1 MTHECIHC
9 TFQSSYKRNLKSH
22 MKSKHNDKI
31 PIEKDEGKSM
41 KNHKN
46 KIKKLEMMMKKN
58 FQTGVEIE
66 TMKRK
71 VKSLGDGN
79 TNEFKQLVREYVEL
93 TGETLPKDYF
103 YNFTYKNPPP
113 PPPPAETPTNKNEH
127 LFESTETSTNKNG
140 NLFENADAIYIFR
153 RERNPVLF
161 NKLLQVLAQ
170 KNS

>member
-1 MTHECIHC
+1 MIHECTYC
-9 TFQSSYKRNLKSH
+9 TFQSSYKSNLKSH

-93 TGETLPKDYF
+93 TGETLPKDF
-103 YNFTYKNPPP
+103 FFNFTYRNPPP
-113 PPPPAETPTNKNEH
+113 PPPPAETPTNKNDH

-140 NLFENADAIYIFR
+140 DLFENADAIYIFNDMI
-153 RERNPVLF
+153 E
-161 NKLLQVLAQ
+161 KEEED
-170 KNS
+170 KK

>member
-1 MTHECIHC
+1 MIHECTYC
-9 TFQSSYKRNLKSH
+9 TFQSSYKSNLKSH

-113 PPPPAETPTNKNEH
+113 PPPAETPTNKNGH

-140 NLFENADAIYIFR
+140 DLFENADAIYIFNDII
-153 RERNPVLF
+153 E
-161 NKLLQVLAQ
+161 KEEED
-170 KNS
+170 KK

>member
-1 MTHECIHC
+1 MIHECTYC
-9 TFQSSYKRNLKSH
+9 TFQSSYKSNLKSH

-113 PPPPAETPTNKNEH
+113 PPPPAETPTNKNGH

-140 NLFENADAIYIFR
+140 DLFENADAIYIFNDMI
-153 RERNPVLF
+153 ENEEED
-161 NKLLQVLAQ
+161 K
-170 KNS
+170 K

>member
-1 MTHECIHC
+1 MIHECTYC
-9 TFQSSYKRNLKSH
+9 TFQSSYKSNLKSH

-113 PPPPAETPTNKNEH
+113 PPPPTAETPTNKNGH
-127 LFESTETSTNKNG
+127 LFETTETSTNKNG
-140 NLFENADAIYIFR
+140 DLFENADAIYIFNDMI
-153 RERNPVLF
+153 E
-161 NKLLQVLAQ
+161 KEEED
-170 KNS
+170 KK

>member
-1 MTHECIHC
+1 MIHECTYC
-9 TFQSSYKRNLKSH
+9 TFQSSYKSNLKSH

-93 TGETLPKDYF
+93 TGETLRKDYF
-103 YNFTYKNPPP
+103 FNFTYKNPPP
-113 PPPPAETPTNKNEH
+113 PPTAETPTNKKGH

-140 NLFENADAIYIFR
+140 DLFENADAIYIFNDMI
-153 RERNPVLF
+153 E
-161 NKLLQVLAQ
+161 KEEED
-170 KNS
+170 KK

>member
-1 MTHECIHC
+1 MIHECTYC
-9 TFQSSYKRNLKSH
+9 TFQSSYKSNLKSH

-103 YNFTYKNPPP
+103 FNFTYKNPPP
-113 PPPPAETPTNKNEH
+113 PPPPAETPTNKNDH

-140 NLFENADAIYIFR
+140 NLFENADAIYIFNDMI
-153 RERNPVLF
+153 E
-161 NKLLQVLAQ
+161 KEEED
-170 KNS
+170 KK

>member
-1 MTHECIHC
+1 MIHECTYC
-9 TFQSSYKRNLKSH
+9 TFQSSYKSNLKSH

-113 PPPPAETPTNKNEH
+113 PPPPAETPTNKNGH
-127 LFESTETSTNKNG
+127 LFETTETSTNKNG
-140 NLFENADAIYIFR
+140 DLFENADAIYIFNDMI
-153 RERNPVLF
+153 ENEEED
-161 NKLLQVLAQ
+161 K
-170 KNS
+170 K

>member
-1 MTHECIHC
+1 MIHECTDC
-9 TFQSSYKRNLKSH
+9 TFQSSYKSNLKSH
-22 MKSKHNDKI
+22 MKNKHNDKI

-93 TGETLPKDYF
+93 TGETLPKDFF
-103 YNFTYKNPPP
+103 YNFTYQNPPP
-113 PPPPAETPTNKNEH
+113 PPPPAATPTNKNGH
-127 LFESTETSTNKNG
+127 LFETTETSTNKNG
-140 NLFENADAIYIFR
+140 DLFENADAIYIFNDMI
-153 RERNPVLF
+153 E
-161 NKLLQVLAQ
+161 KEEED
-170 KNS
+170 KK

>member
-1 MTHECIHC
+1 MIHECTYC
-9 TFQSSYKRNLKSH
+9 TFQSSYKSNLKSH

-113 PPPPAETPTNKNEH
+113 PPPPAETPTNKNGH
-127 LFESTETSTNKNG
+127 LFETTETSTNKNG
-140 NLFENADAIYIFR
+140 DLFENADAIYIFNDII
-153 RERNPVLF
+153 E
-161 NKLLQVLAQ
+161 KEEED
-170 KNS
+170 KK

>member
-1 MTHECIHC
+1 MIHECTYC
-9 TFQSSYKRNLKSH
+9 TFQSSYKSNLKSH

-58 FQTGVEIE
+58 FQSSVEIE

-93 TGETLPKDYF
+93 TGETLPKDFF
-103 YNFTYKNPPP
+103 YNFTYQNPPP
-113 PPPPAETPTNKNEH
+113 PPPPAATPTNKNGH
-127 LFESTETSTNKNG
+127 LFETTETSTNKNG
-140 NLFENADAIYIFR
+140 DLFENADAIYIFNDMI
-153 RERNPVLF
+153 E
-161 NKLLQVLAQ
+161 KEEED
-170 KNS
+170 KK

>member
-1 MTHECIHC
+1 MIHECTYC
-9 TFQSSYKRNLKSH
+9 TFQSSYKSNLKSH

-103 YNFTYKNPPP
+103 FNFTYKNPPP
-113 PPPPAETPTNKNEH
+113 PPPPAETPTNKNGH

-140 NLFENADAIYIFR
+140 DLFENADAIYIFNDMI
-153 RERNPVLF
+153 ENEEED
-161 NKLLQVLAQ
+161 K
-170 KNS
+170 K

>member
-1 MTHECIHC
+1 MIHECTYC
-9 TFQSSYKRNLKSH
+9 TFQSSYKSNLKSH

-113 PPPPAETPTNKNEH
+113 PPPPAETPTNKNWD
-127 LFESTETSTNKNG
+127 LFETIETSTNKNG
-140 NLFENADAIYIFR
+140 DLFENADAIYIFNDMIEKEEEDR
-153 RERNPVLF
+153 
-161 NKLLQVLAQ
+161 K
-170 KNS
+170 

>member
-1 MTHECIHC
+1 MIHECTYC
-9 TFQSSYKRNLKSH
+9 TFQSSYKSNLKSH

-93 TGETLPKDYF
+93 TGETLPKDFF
-103 YNFTYKNPPP
+103 YNFTYRNPPP
-113 PPPPAETPTNKNEH
+113 PPPPAETPTNKNGH
-127 LFESTETSTNKNG
+127 LFETTETSTNKNG
-140 NLFENADAIYIFR
+140 DLFENADAIYIFNDMI
-153 RERNPVLF
+153 E
-161 NKLLQVLAQ
+161 KEEED
-170 KNS
+170 KK

>member
-1 MTHECIHC
+1 MIHECTYC
-9 TFQSSYKRNLKSH
+9 TFQSSYKSNLKSH

-93 TGETLPKDYF
+93 TGETLPKDF
-103 YNFTYKNPPP
+103 FFNFTYRNPP
-113 PPPPAETPTNKNEH
+113 PPPPAETPTNKNGH
-127 LFESTETSTNKNG
+127 LFETTETSTNKNG
-140 NLFENADAIYIFR
+140 DLFENADAIYIFNDMIEKEEEDR
-153 RERNPVLF
+153 
-161 NKLLQVLAQ
+161 K
-170 KNS
+170 

>member
-1 MTHECIHC
+1 MIHECTYC
-9 TFQSSYKRNLKSH
+9 TFQSSYKSNLKSH

-113 PPPPAETPTNKNEH
+113 PPPAETPTNKNGH
-127 LFESTETSTNKNG
+127 LFKTTETSTNKNG
-140 NLFENADAIYIFR
+140 DLFENADAIYIFNDII
-153 RERNPVLF
+153 E
-161 NKLLQVLAQ
+161 KEEED
-170 KNS
+170 KK

>member
-1 MTHECIHC
+1 MIHECTYC
-9 TFQSSYKRNLKSH
+9 TFQSSYKSNLKSH

-103 YNFTYKNPPP
+103 YNFTYQNPPP
-113 PPPPAETPTNKNEH
+113 PPPPAPTNKKGH

-140 NLFENADAIYIFR
+140 DLFENADAIYIFNDMIEKEEEDR
-153 RERNPVLF
+153 
-161 NKLLQVLAQ
+161 K
-170 KNS
+170 

>member
-1 MTHECIHC
+1 MIHECTYC
-9 TFQSSYKRNLKSH
+9 TFQSSYKSNLKSH

-113 PPPPAETPTNKNEH
+113 PPPAETPTNKNEH

-140 NLFENADAIYIFR
+140 DLFENADAIYIFNDMI
-153 RERNPVLF
+153 E
-161 NKLLQVLAQ
+161 KEEED
-170 KNS
+170 KK

>member
-1 MTHECIHC
+1 MIHECTYC

-103 YNFTYKNPPP
+103 FNFTYKNPPP
-113 PPPPAETPTNKNEH
+113 PPPPAETPTNKNDH

-140 NLFENADAIYIFR
+140 NLFENADAIYIFNDMI
-153 RERNPVLF
+153 E
-161 NKLLQVLAQ
+161 KEEED
-170 KNS
+170 KK

>member
-1 MTHECIHC
+1 MIHECTYC
-9 TFQSSYKRNLKSH
+9 TFQSSYKSNLKSH

-103 YNFTYKNPPP
+103 FNFTYKNPPP
-113 PPPPAETPTNKNEH
+113 PPPPAETPTNKNDH

-140 NLFENADAIYIFR
+140 DLFENADAIYIFNDMI
-153 RERNPVLF
+153 ENEEED
-161 NKLLQVLAQ
+161 K
-170 KNS
+170 K

>member
-1 MTHECIHC
+1 MIHECTYC
-9 TFQSSYKRNLKSH
+9 TFQSSYKSNLKSH

-79 TNEFKQLVREYVEL
+79 TNEFKQLAREYVEL
-93 TGETLPKDYF
+93 TGETLPKDF
-103 YNFTYKNPPP
+103 FFNFTCANPPP
-113 PPPPAETPTNKNEH
+113 PQPPALLETTETTTNKNDD
-127 LFESTETSTNKNG
+127 
-140 NLFENADAIYIFR
+140 LFENADAIYIFNDII
-153 RERNPVLF
+153 E
-161 NKLLQVLAQ
+161 KEEED
-170 KNS
+170 KK

>member
-1 MTHECIHC
+1 MIHECTYC
-9 TFQSSYKRNLKSH
+9 TFQSSYKSNLKSH

-113 PPPPAETPTNKNEH
+113 PPPPAETPTNKNGH
-127 LFESTETSTNKNG
+127 LFETTETSTNKNG
-140 NLFENADAIYIFR
+140 DLFENADAIYIFNDMI
-153 RERNPVLF
+153 E
-161 NKLLQVLAQ
+161 KEEED
-170 KNS
+170 KK

>member
-1 MTHECIHC
+1 MIHECTYC
-9 TFQSSYKRNLKSH
+9 TFQSSYKSNLKSH

-113 PPPPAETPTNKNEH
+113 PPPAETPTNKNGH

-140 NLFENADAIYIFR
+140 DLFENADAIYIFNDMI
-153 RERNPVLF
+153 E
-161 NKLLQVLAQ
+161 KEED
-170 KNS
+170 KK

>member
-1 MTHECIHC
+1 MIHECTYC
-9 TFQSSYKRNLKSH
+9 TFQSSYKSNLKSH

-113 PPPPAETPTNKNEH
+113 PPPPPAETPTNKNGH
-127 LFESTETSTNKNG
+127 LFETTETSTNKNG
-140 NLFENADAIYIFR
+140 DLFENADAIYIFNDMI
-153 RERNPVLF
+153 E
-161 NKLLQVLAQ
+161 KEEED
-170 KNS
+170 KK

>member
-1 MTHECIHC
+1 
-9 TFQSSYKRNLKSH
+9 
-22 MKSKHNDKI
+22 
-31 PIEKDEGKSM
+31 
-41 KNHKN
+41 
-46 KIKKLEMMMKKN
+46 MMMKKN

-103 YNFTYKNPPP
+103 FNFTYKNPP
-113 PPPPAETPTNKNEH
+113 PPPPAETPTNKNDH

-140 NLFENADAIYIFR
+140 NLFENADAIYIFNDMI
-153 RERNPVLF
+153 ENEEED
-161 NKLLQVLAQ
+161 K
-170 KNS
+170 K

>member
-1 MTHECIHC
+1 MTHECTYC

-103 YNFTYKNPPP
+103 FNFTYKNPP
-113 PPPPAETPTNKNEH
+113 PPPPAETPTNKNGH
-127 LFESTETSTNKNG
+127 LFETTETSTNKNG
-140 NLFENADAIYIFR
+140 DLFENADAIYIFNDMI
-153 RERNPVLF
+153 E
-161 NKLLQVLAQ
+161 KEED
-170 KNS
+170 KK